1 MDVPGPPDLAGAEV
15 TLAPSGGEGGN
26 SMGAM
31 RWAQTANYG
40 VAPNPAMPK
49 TRLGG
54 WVVGVLSQR
63 CVPRR
68 DVAWWTP
75 VVGWTPS
82 QAARL
87 PNGGCVG

>member
-49 TRLGG
+49 TWLGG
-54 WVVGVLSQR
+54 RPSWDGLLLRLRVFPTV
-63 CVPRR
+63 
-68 DVAWWTP
+68 DVWARVEDLDSGPCLGMDWT
-75 VVGWTPS
+75 
-82 QAARL
+82 
-87 PNGGCVG
+87 